1 MMQSN
6 HVIELSRTIEPNPDC
21 PVRFQVIHPEDSSSM
36 TSLTYNEA
44 IWHIV
49 GLAQSGTETGTTIL
63 LPFHDLSDWTDD
75 ARFPIS
81 RLIGD
86 MVVISGLDPEAV
98 SEIGVSELQ
107 ACEDEIVEGNIVFFH
122 QAPRITASRDRFSA
136 DRRLGRPAVEWLI
149 DRKVACVGSDG
160 YLLSAQDVESKALRQ
175 LLSQA
180 GIPIVCHLTRLEQV
194 RTGAYLT
201 FVIPMAVNK
210 LDICPARVIAIRKEQ
225 MPGF

>member
-1 MMQSN
+1 MQSN
-6 HVIELSRTIEPNPDC
+6 HVIELSRTIEPNPDS
-21 PVRFQVIHPEDSSSM
+21 PVRFQVIHPEGSSSK

-49 GLAQSGTETGTTIL
+49 GLAQSGTVSGTTIL
-63 LPFHDLSDWTDD
+63 LPFHDLSDWTVD

-86 MVVISGLDPEAV
+86 LMVVPVPDSGLD
-98 SEIGVSELQ
+98 SEISAAELK
-107 ACEDEIVEGNIVFFH
+107 AYEEEIAEGDLVFFH
-122 QAPRITASRDRFSA
+122 QARRTGASPDQLSS
-136 DRRLGRPAVEWLI
+136 DRRLGRAAVEWLI

-160 YLLSAQDVESKALRQ
+160 ALLSAQDDESKSLRQ
-175 LLSQA
+175 LLYKA
-180 GIPIVCHLTRLEQV
+180 GIPIVSHLTGLERV
-194 RTGAYLT
+194 RSGAYLA

-225 MPGF
+225 MPGL

>member
-1 MMQSN
+1 MQSN

-21 PVRFQVIHPEDSSSM
+21 PVRFQVIHPQDSSSK

-49 GLAQSGTETGTTIL
+49 GLAQSGSEAGTNIL

-81 RLIGD
+81 RLIGNLA
-86 MVVISGLDPEAV
+86 VVPVSDSGQD
-98 SEIGVSELQ
+98 SEIGEAELK
-107 ACEDEIVEGNIVFFH
+107 AYEEEIAEGDLVFFQLASPRTPSRA
-122 QAPRITASRDRFSA
+122 QAQYS
-136 DRRLGRPAVEWLI
+136 RRLGRSAVEWLI
-149 DRKVACVGSDG
+149 DKKVACVGSDG
-160 YLLSAQDVESKALRQ
+160 ALLSGQDPESRALRQ

-180 GIPIVCHLTRLEQV
+180 GIPIVCHLTGLERI
-194 RTGAYLT
+194 RTGSCLA

-225 MPGF
+225 LPGF

>member
-1 MMQSN
+1 MNSS

-21 PVRFQVIHPEDSSSM
+21 PVRFQVIHPEGSSIQ

-49 GLAQSGTETGTTIL
+49 GLAQSGTEAGTTIL
-63 LPFHDLSDWTDD
+63 LPFHDLSNWTDD

-81 RLIGD
+81 RLIGNLAIIPVPD
-86 MVVISGLDPEAV
+86 SGLD
-98 SEIGVSELQ
+98 SEISVAELKTYE
-107 ACEDEIVEGNIVFFH
+107 AEIAEGDLVFFH
-122 QAPRITASRDRFSA
+122 LASRKATSRAETQSG
-136 DRRLGRPAVEWLI
+136 RRIGRSAVEWLI

-160 YLLSAQDVESKALRQ
+160 DLLSTQDIESHASRQ

-180 GIPIVCHLTRLEQV
+180 GIPIVCHLTSLERI
-194 RTGAYLT
+194 RTGSYLA

-210 LDICPARVIAIRKEQ
+210 LDICPARVIAIRKGQ
-225 MPGF
+225 LPGF